1 MKQRAFLSLDSG
13 MSVTMKW
20 GVLSEFTEGGD
31 AMNLQ
36 KAVNPLSRWRVLA
49 GFFIGALTLV
59 AFGGDITATGAAAT
73 TGPDYGPLF
82 RQEVQPPPGDKAAQ
96 LAYYKA
102 WAHRAEQPA
111 TFASFAG
118 NPPVPIVKNKR
129 IMVIICTAKGQGCVL
144 QGEGGKQAA
153 GVVGWQYTEVDGQGS
168 AQVESNAI
176 EQAIV
181 QHYDGVYMAVVDRNT
196 VASALADAHKAG
208 IPVVT
213 SISGNTPGGNL
224 FASVD
229 ARDFEVGRALTAW
242 AIADAG
248 GKPVKAAAIYLSL
261 AGVNL
266 FRAQG
271 FVAQMKA
278 CSWCTL
284 VEAPLDYTIQTIDSL
299 PTRVS
304 SVIQAHPDIN
314 YIFMDVG
321 PWVTYIVQGMSNVQA
336 IAKNMTILSTDCVP
350 DQLARMATRKPFREI
365 CDGYAS
371 VQAGWGA
378 IDELNRAMQGL
389 PRGGDRV
396 ATQLFT
402 SDNMNQIKQPTTIGY
417 DVDNLDYRVSYRK
430 SWGLK

>member
-1 MKQRAFLSLDSG
+1 MYLRRAANPSG
-13 MSVTMKW
+13 WV
-20 GVLSEFTEGGD
+20 
-31 AMNLQ
+31 
-36 KAVNPLSRWRVLA
+36 RVLA
-49 GFFIGALTLV
+49 WVFIGALTLV
-59 AFGGDITATGAAAT
+59 TFESNNITAPRAAAAA
-73 TGPDYGPLF
+73 PDYGPLF
-82 RQEVQPPPGDKAAQ
+82 HQVVQPPPGDKSAQ
-96 LAYYKA
+96 IAYYKN
-102 WAHRAEQPA
+102 WAQRATQPA

-118 NPPVPIVKNKR
+118 KPPVPIVKNKR
-129 IMVIICTAKGQGCVL
+129 IMIIICTAKGQGCVL

-153 GVVGWQYTEVDGQGS
+153 GVVGWRFTEVDGQGS

-181 QHYDGVYMAVVDRNT
+181 QHYNGVYMAVVDRNT
-196 VASALADAHKAG
+196 VASALANAHKAG

-229 ARDFEVGRALTAW
+229 APDFEVGQRLAAW
-242 AIADAG
+242 AIADTN
-248 GKPVKAAAIYLSL
+248 GKPLKAAAIYLSL

-271 FVAQMKA
+271 FVAQMNA

-284 VEAPLDYTIQTIDSL
+284 VEAPLDYTIQTINSL

-304 SVIQAHPDIN
+304 SLIQAHPDIN

-321 PWVTYIVQGMSNVQA
+321 PWVTYIVQGMSNVKTLS
-336 IAKNMTILSTDCVP
+336 KNITILSTDCVP
-350 DQLARMATRKPFREI
+350 DQLARMAARKPFREI

-371 VQAGWGA
+371 LQAGWGA
-378 IDELNRAMQGL
+378 VDELNRAMQGL

-396 ATQLFT
+396 AIQLFT
-402 SDNMNQIKQPTTIGY
+402 SDNMNQIKQPTTTGY
-417 DVDNLDYRVSYRK
+417 DVDNLDYRALYK
-430 SWGLK
+430 QSWGMK